1 MKKHLLEQSIILYSV
16 TKWLIISTLIG
27 IVIGA
32 IVTLFVNL
40 LQIAEDSRSLL
51 IIPYYYTLPFA
62 LMLTIYLVKTFAPN
76 AKGHGTEK
84 VIEAVHKNNG
94 KIDIAVM
101 PVKLVA
107 TILTIFAGGSVGKE
121 GPGAQI
127 GAGAAS
133 FIADLFKFSNENRK
147 TLVICGISAGFAT
160 VFGTPISG
168 AIFGVEVL
176 IVGIIMYNVL
186 LPSFIAGFAAF
197 TTARFLGMDYTYF
210 NMRFSQS
217 IDLEITLILKVVLAG
232 IFFGLI
238 SDFFITLLKRT
249 ESNIKKIKINV
260 YLKAFIAGLIIIILT
275 EIFGQSY
282 LGLGLDTINN
292 SFFSDKSLSE
302 EIPWYAFILKT
313 IFTALTLGAGG
324 SGGVLTPIF
333 FVGATSGNFFA
344 SIWGS
349 DFAFFSAIGFVSVL
363 AGAANAPIAAIIMAV
378 ELFGLEIAPYAAIS
392 CVISFLVTGHR
403 SVFPSQILKM
413 KKSEFLNIKM
423 GEDINHTSID
433 ISNENKKRF
442 IELQRKILSITKSK
456 RNYKLKDKKEI
467 QEFKKEEE
475 KDNK

>member
-413 KKSEFLNIKM
+413 KKSEFLNVKM

-442 IELQRKILSITKSK
+442 IELQRKILSRTKSK

>member
-442 IELQRKILSITKSK
+442 IELQRKILSRTKSK

-467 QEFKKEEE
+467 QEFKKEEK